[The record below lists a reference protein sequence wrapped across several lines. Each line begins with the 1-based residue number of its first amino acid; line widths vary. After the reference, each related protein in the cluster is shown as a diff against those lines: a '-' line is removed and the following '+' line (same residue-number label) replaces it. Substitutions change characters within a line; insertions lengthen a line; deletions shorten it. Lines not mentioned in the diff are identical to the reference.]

1 MEIVSIIDF
10 GCGNLCIVLPMS
22 VVTKDVQSNTMVD
35 GLLAMIIRRVDK
47 AYPQAFFNIKPI
59 L

>member
-1 MEIVSIIDF
+1 
-10 GCGNLCIVLPMS
+10 MS

-35 GLLAMIIRRVDK
+35 GSLAMIIRRVDE
-47 AYPQAFFNIKPI
+47 AYTQAFLNIKPN